1 MRREV
6 NMKALYKVMILM
18 AVVLFIGTAGAV
30 DNEIIPLG
38 MAALQIVLTLGLGIV
53 GGYGCR
59 LEDRREQ
66 RRK

>member
-1 MRREV
+1 MEKGAMRREV

-38 MAALQIVLTLGLGIV
+38 MAALQIVFGP
-53 GGYGCR
+53 R
-59 LEDRREQ
+59 PWHRR
-66 RRK
+66 RVRMPA